1 MNIFIYQHFKGLMND
16 NHFETEEYKEL
27 DTSWITNFEIIDK
40 KYKELYIDDLKVIH
54 IRYIYIDNKEIQSI
68 KHQKKLL
75 LIPNFLSKIELV
87 EILKKNSFVNN
98 IRYKVSSIIKY
109 NINLEP
115 ENLDIFLKNS
125 KNYNFLSTIKNIDEI
140 KWEKSIK
147 MFRELNELCILFYK
161 NNDLEQH
168 NTTKKIYLFE
178 KGKNTDR
185 TINRNIKHNKT
196 IRKCI

>member
-1 MNIFIYQHFKGLMND
+1 MND
-16 NHFETEEYKEL
+16 YHFEPEEEYKEEYKDL

-40 KYKELYIDDLKVIH
+40 KYKELYIDDLNVIH
-54 IRYIYIDNKEIQSI
+54 IRYIYIDNNEIQSI

-168 NTTKKIYLFE
+168 HNTTKKIYLFE

-185 TINRNIKHNKT
+185 TININRNIKHNKT